1 MWSFAIASI
10 TKIRIRIRVCLQAY
24 HTLSSFDRA
33 FRPFDPKTE
42 NSEQRLNMSNKLNP
56 SSSCL
61 ILFCLC
67 ALLVFSAACNRG
79 KLATG
84 TTDTRSGAKRYALE
98 GKVVSIDKNA
108 GTANID
114 NEPIAGFMD
123 AMIMPYTIKP
133 ASLLEQLQP
142 GDSITA
148 DVVVEPGK
156 YWLENVKV
164 TAHSTSPAGKPTA
177 TAHIPAPG
185 DEVPDFK
192 LINQNGQRIALH
204 QYRGQTLLLTLIYTR
219 CPFPDF
225 CPRVSH
231 EFSAIDHQVR
241 ADPARYGKT
250 HLLSISFDP
259 AHDTPKVLRAYGYS
273 CAGSQDPA
281 LFKHWEFSAIP
292 ATELSEFAD
301 YFALTYK
308 EEGGL
313 ITHSLSTA
321 VISPD
326 GKIFKWYRDADWQ
339 ASDLLHDVA
348 AAAHPAS

>member
-1 MWSFAIASI
+1 M
-10 TKIRIRIRVCLQAY
+10 RR
-24 HTLSSFDRA
+24 
-33 FRPFDPKTE
+33 
-42 NSEQRLNMSNKLNP
+42 KLN
-56 SSSCL
+56 SFSL
-61 ILFCLC
+61 AVLCLC
-67 ALLVFSAACNRG
+67 TLLTFTCACNRG
-79 KLATG
+79 KSQ
-84 TTDTRSGAKRYALE
+84 SGGANVQSGVKRYPFK
-98 GKVVSIDKNA
+98 GKVITVDKSA
-108 GTANID
+108 SSANID
-114 NEPIAGFMD
+114 NEPIPGFMD
-123 AMIMPYTIKP
+123 PMVMPYTIKP
-133 ASLLEQLQP
+133 ASMLDQLQP

-148 DVVVEPGK
+148 DVVVQPDNT

-164 TAHSTSPAGKPTA
+164 IAHSKTPPDKPTA
-177 TAHIPAPG
+177 ALHIPTPG
-185 DEVPDFK
+185 DQVPDFHF
-192 LINQNGQRIALH
+192 INQNGKPVSLH

-273 CAGSQDPA
+273 CAGSKDPQ
-281 LFKHWEFSAIP
+281 LFTHWEFSAVP
-292 ATELSEFAD
+292 QTELPEFAN

-326 GKIFKWYRDADWQ
+326 GKIFKWYHGADWQ
-339 ASDLLHDVA
+339 ASDLLQDI

>member
-1 MWSFAIASI
+1 
-10 TKIRIRIRVCLQAY
+10 
-24 HTLSSFDRA
+24 
-33 FRPFDPKTE
+33 
-42 NSEQRLNMSNKLNP
+42 MSNQFD
-56 SSSCL
+56 SCSPRL
-61 ILFCLC
+61 ALFCLC
-67 ALLVFSAACNRG
+67 ALLVFSAACNPRPSQPD
-79 KLATG
+79 AANAPTA
-84 TTDTRSGAKRYALE
+84 AKRYPFK
-98 GKVVSIDKNA
+98 GKVMSVDKQTA
-108 GTANID
+108 TANVD

-123 AMIMPYTIKP
+123 AMVMPYTIKP
-133 ASLLEQLQP
+133 AAALAQLQP

-164 TAHSTSPAGKPTA
+164 TAHSQTPPAKPMA
-177 TAHIPAPG
+177 TVHIPAPG
-185 DEVPDFK
+185 EQVPDFN
-192 LINQNGQRIALH
+192 LINQNGKRISLH

-231 EFSAIDHQVR
+231 EFATIDRQVR

-259 AHDTPKVLRAYGYS
+259 AHDTPKVLRAYGFS
-273 CAGSQDPA
+273 CAGSKDPA
-281 LFKHWEFSAIP
+281 LFAHWEFSAIP
-292 ATELSEFAD
+292 SAELPEFAD

-326 GKIFKWYRDADWQ
+326 GEIFKWYHGADWQ
-339 ASDLLHDVA
+339 ASDLLQDIA

>member
-1 MWSFAIASI
+1 MPN
-10 TKIRIRIRVCLQAY
+10 
-24 HTLSSFDRA
+24 
-33 FRPFDPKTE
+33 PF
-42 NSEQRLNMSNKLNP
+42 NSYSTRLA
-56 SSSCL
+56 
-61 ILFCLC
+61 LFFLC
-67 ALLVFSAACNRG
+67 ALLPCSTACNH
-79 KLATG
+79 
-84 TTDTRSGAKRYALE
+84 GASQPSPASVQSSTKRYPFK
-98 GKVVSIDKNA
+98 GKVISVDKNA

-123 AMIMPYTIKP
+123 PMIMPYSMKP
-133 ASLLEQLQP
+133 PTMLDQIQP

-148 DVVVEPGK
+148 EVVVEPEK

-164 TAHSTSPAGKPTA
+164 TGHSQPPADKPTA
-177 TAHIPAPG
+177 SMHIPPPG

-192 LINQNGQRIALH
+192 LVNQSGRNISLH
-204 QYRGQTLLLTLIYTR
+204 QYRGQTVLLTLIYTR

-231 EFSAIDHQVR
+231 EFAVIDRQLR
-241 ADPARYGKT
+241 ADPAHYGKT

-259 AHDTPKVLRAYGYS
+259 AHDTPKVLRAYGFD
-273 CAGSQDPA
+273 CASSKDPA
-281 LFKHWEFSAIP
+281 LFTHWEFSVIP
-292 ATELSEFAD
+292 KSELAEFAD

-326 GKIFKWYRDADWQ
+326 GKIFKWYHGATWQ
-339 ASDLLHDVA
+339 ASDLLQDI
-348 AAAHPAS
+348 AAAHAASKS

>member
-1 MWSFAIASI
+1 MTEPLRSFS
-10 TKIRIRIRVCLQAY
+10 L
-24 HTLSSFDRA
+24 
-33 FRPFDPKTE
+33 
-42 NSEQRLNMSNKLNP
+42 RLA
-56 SSSCL
+56 
-61 ILFCLC
+61 LFCLC
-67 ALLVFSAACNRG
+67 ALLVFSAGCNRG
-79 KLATG
+79 KSQPDSATAAPA
-84 TTDTRSGAKRYALE
+84 AKRYSLR
-98 GKVVSIDKNA
+98 GKVISVDKQA

-123 AMIMPYTIKP
+123 AMVMPYSFKP
-133 ASLLEQLQP
+133 PTQIDQLQP

-148 DVVVEPGK
+148 DVVVEPDK

-164 TAHSTSPAGKPTA
+164 IGHSATLEKPTSA
-177 TAHIPAPG
+177 VHIPIPG
-185 DEVPDFK
+185 EEVPDFQ
-192 LINQNGQRIALH
+192 LVNQNGKHISLH

-225 CPRVSH
+225 CPRVSQ
-231 EFSAIDHQVR
+231 EFAAIDRQVR

-250 HLLSISFDP
+250 HLLSVSFDP
-259 AHDTPKVLRAYGYS
+259 AHDTPTVLRAYGFS
-273 CAGSQDPA
+273 CAGSKDPA

-292 ATELSEFAD
+292 SAELSEFAD

-326 GKIFKWYRDADWQ
+326 GKIFKWYHGADWQ
-339 ASDLLHDVA
+339 ASDLLQDIA
-348 AAAHPAS
+348 AATAQPVS

>member
-1 MWSFAIASI
+1 MTSDTVQEPCHPDRSVAIASEVEGPAFLYI
-10 TKIRIRIRVCLQAY
+10 ESC
-24 HTLSSFDRA
+24 SSRHSS
-33 FRPFDPKTE
+33 RR
-42 NSEQRLNMSNKLNP
+42 RL
-56 SSSCL
+56 
-61 ILFCLC
+61 
-67 ALLVFSAACNRG
+67 ALLCFLTLITFSGACNRE
-79 KLATG
+79 KSQASSST
-84 TTDTRSGAKRYALE
+84 KRYAFK
-98 GKVVSIDKNA
+98 GKVISVDKNA
-108 GTANID
+108 GTVNID

-123 AMIMPYTIKP
+123 PMVMPYSMKP
-133 ASLLEQLQP
+133 ASMLDQIQP

-148 DVVVEPGK
+148 EVVVEPEK
-156 YWLENVKV
+156 YWLKNVKV
-164 TAHSTSPAGKPTA
+164 TGHSQPPAKPA
-177 TAHIPAPG
+177 ASVHIPSPG

-192 LINQNGQRIALH
+192 LVNQSGKNISLH

-231 EFSAIDHQVR
+231 EFAAIDRQLR

-259 AHDTPKVLRAYGYS
+259 EHDTAKVLRAYGYE
-273 CAGSQDPA
+273 CAGSKDPA
-281 LFKHWEFSAIP
+281 LFARWEFSVIP
-292 ATELSEFAD
+292 QTELPEFAD

-326 GKIFKWYRDADWQ
+326 GRILKWYHGTDWQ
-339 ASDLLHDVA
+339 ASDLLQEVA
-348 AAAHPAS
+348 AAHSASKS

>member
-1 MWSFAIASI
+1 MPYKF
-10 TKIRIRIRVCLQAY
+10 
-24 HTLSSFDRA
+24 HSS
-33 FRPFDPKTE
+33 RPCIP
-42 NSEQRLNMSNKLNP
+42 
-56 SSSCL
+56 L
-61 ILFCLC
+61 ISLC
-67 ALLVFSAACNRG
+67 ALLALATACNRG
-79 KLATG
+79 SQTG
-84 TTDTRSGAKRYALE
+84 APNTPSGTKRYALN
-98 GKVVSIDKNA
+98 GKVISIDKQA

-114 NEPIAGFMD
+114 NEPITGFMD
-123 AMIMPYTIKP
+123 AMVMPYSIKP
-133 ASLLEQLQP
+133 AAVLDQLQP

-148 DVVVEPGK
+148 EVVVAPDK

-164 TAHSTSPAGKPTA
+164 TGHSAAPAGKPAA
-177 TAHIPAPG
+177 TLHIPAAG

-192 LINQNGQRIALH
+192 LVNQNGESVSLH

-231 EFSAIDHQVR
+231 EFAAIDRQVR

-259 AHDTPKVLRAYGYS
+259 VHDTPKVLRAYGFS
-273 CAGSQDPA
+273 CAGSKDPA
-281 LFKHWEFSAIP
+281 LFAHWEFSSIP
-292 ATELSEFAD
+292 SAELPEFAD

-308 EEGGL
+308 EEAGL

-326 GKIFKWYRDADWQ
+326 GKLFKWYHGADWQ
-339 ASDLLHDVA
+339 ASDLLQDIA